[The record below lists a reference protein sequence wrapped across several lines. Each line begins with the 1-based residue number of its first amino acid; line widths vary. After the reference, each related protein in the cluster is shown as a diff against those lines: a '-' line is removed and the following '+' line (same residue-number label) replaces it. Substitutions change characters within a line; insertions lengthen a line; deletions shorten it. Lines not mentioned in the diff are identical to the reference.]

1 MKKDLVVFIDEV
13 MRELLDSEIE
23 LFRILWEQ
31 YTKIEI
37 SEIESTEVGFYVN
50 YELKHKEYKSPI
62 NGSFKIGDLNCE
74 MDGLKYGIGFLLYVN
89 EGMIKLLEIYTYG
102 EESWP
107 VKIGKYNFHYIE
119 DEREILD

>member
-50 YELKHKEYKSPI
+50 YELKHKEYKSPRI
-62 NGSFKIGDLNCE
+62 DPSQTTSTCKNRNK
-74 MDGLKYGIGFLLYVN
+74 K
-89 EGMIKLLEIYTYG
+89 TYQ
-102 EESWP
+102 
-107 VKIGKYNFHYIE
+107 KN
-119 DEREILD
+119 RE